1 MRQKSGMS
9 QLHNEDPQLPFYI
22 IVKLPDDGRKYQPK
36 HVVNVIQK

>member
-1 MRQKSGMS
+1 MHQKSGTS

-22 IVKLPDDGRKYQPK
+22 TVALPDDNLKYQPK